1 MEPIHIKCPC
11 CSEEASLS
19 LDVPAEMV
27 LLNCQKC
34 NASLLYIHG
43 ETLEVDEVQM
53 EKFSNKSFKS
63 VDGYLNTPPAQITQG
78 NRNPKIIKASHS
90 VGQELLD
97 HVVTKNEITDLI
109 IDIETAS
116 CVQEFIDKM

>member
-1 MEPIHIKCPC
+1 MEPIQIKCPC

-27 LLNCQKC
+27 LFNCHKC

-53 EKFSNKSFKS
+53 EKFSNKSFES
-63 VDGYLNTPPAQITQG
+63 VDAYLNSSPAQITQG
-78 NRNPKIIKASHS
+78 SRNPKIIKARHL
-90 VGQELLD
+90 VGEELLD